1 MAEISGTWDD
11 RFERAADLLSASID
25 DGGDI
30 GASVAVTIEG
40 ELVVDLWGGA
50 RDEARSLPWERD
62 TIVNVWSTTKTMTF
76 LSGLLLVE
84 RGQLD
89 LHEKV
94 ATYWP
99 EFAQNG
105 KADIEVRQLFGHT
118 SGVSAWERPV
128 DYDVV
133 VDLEASTARLATQA
147 PWWEPG
153 TASGYHALNQ
163 GHLIGEVIRRIDG
176 RTLGSFFADE
186 VAGPLGA
193 DFHIG
198 LDPAEFGRVAEMT
211 PPPPARIDAASI
223 DPDGPAMKTFTGP
236 MLDASV
242 VKETSWRTAEI
253 GAANGHGNARSVAEI
268 QAVVANGGRVGD
280 VELLSPSTI
289 EQIFEVQA
297 DGVDLVLGEYVRFG
311 MGYALTSDAVP
322 YLPDGR
328 VAYWGGWGGSVII
341 VDLDRRMTISYVM
354 NRMDEGVLGDVRGES
369 ICRAVYDAVAVDRS

>member
-1 MAEISGTWDD
+1 MAEIHGTWDA
-11 RFERAADLLSASID
+11 RFEAVAELISTSID
-25 DGGDI
+25 TGGDI
-30 GASVAVTIEG
+30 GASAAVTIEG
-40 ELVVDLWGGA
+40 DVVVDVWGGA
-50 RDEARSLPWERD
+50 RDAAGTVPWERD

-84 RGQLD
+84 RGLLD

-94 ATYWP
+94 AAYWP

-118 SGVSAWERPV
+118 SGVSAWEQPV
-128 DYDVV
+128 DYGDVV
-133 VDLEASTARLATQA
+133 DVAAATARLATQA

-153 TASGYHALNQ
+153 SASGYHALNQ
-163 GHLIGEVIRRIDG
+163 GHLIGEVVRRIDG
-176 RTLGSFFADE
+176 RTLGAFFADE
-186 VAGPLGA
+186 IAGPLGA

-198 LDPAEFGRVAEMT
+198 LDPSQFDRVAEMT
-211 PPPPARIDAASI
+211 PPPPVRVDLATI

-236 MLDASV
+236 MLDATV
-242 VKETSWRTAEI
+242 VSDSAWRTAEI
-253 GAANGHGNARSVAEI
+253 GAANGHGNARSVAVI
-268 QAVVANGGRVGD
+268 QAVVANGGRLGE
-280 VELLSPSTI
+280 VELLSSSTI
-289 EQIFEVQA
+289 DQIFEVQA

-311 MGYALTSDAVP
+311 MGYALTSAAVP

-328 VAYWGGWGGSVII
+328 VAYWGGWGGSVIV

-369 ICRAVYDAVAVDRS
+369 ICRAVYNAVGADRS